1 MNPSGLAPGG
11 VVLAEDGQEAIA
23 VGGLEE
29 VDHFVDDDVFEEVFG
44 LGDELGV
51 EADVMG
57 SVFAAAPFGFHALE
71 EVGGDFDFELGFP
84 LLDDLGNRFVQE
96 GFVPIVD
103 DGGAFRCVGSWADG

>member
-1 MNPSGLAPGG
+1 M
-11 VVLAEDGQEAIA
+11 
-23 VGGLEE
+23 
-29 VDHFVDDDVFEEVFG
+29 DDDVFQAFAGFFCQVR
-44 LGDELGV
+44 V
-51 EADVMG
+51 EADAGGMAA
-57 SVFAAAPFGFHALE
+57 AAAPFGFHALE